1 MCRSALRRVVGTALA
16 GVLALGCRD
25 GNPAAVA
32 EVASGRFRA
41 EATGAVRGTLEG
53 DAELLLPLG
62 ESMEVELRDAG
73 TQRMIVFAGGGFQ
86 TITSF
91 QPFRFRRGEHALGL
105 LTDVFTMF
113 SDDPDSQARPYF
125 ALRGTLR
132 VTEATDRRVA
142 GTFWWEGS
150 ADPRDPS
157 TRIRL
162 EGAFDALRAP

>member
-1 MCRSALRRVVGTALA
+1 MRRTALRRVVGTALA

-41 EATGAVRGTLEG
+41 EVTGAVRATLEG

-73 TQRMIVFAGGGFQ
+73 TQRTIVFAGGGFQ
-86 TITSF
+86 TVTSF

-105 LTDVFTMF
+105 LTAVFTMF
-113 SDDPDSQARPYF
+113 SDDPDGLARPYF

-132 VTEATDRRVA
+132 VTEATDRHVA

-162 EGAFDALRAP
+162 EGAFDAVRAR

>member
-1 MCRSALRRVVGTALA
+1 MRATALRRVVGTALA

-25 GNPAAVA
+25 GNPVT
-32 EVASGRFRA
+32 VVDVPSGRFRV
-41 EATGAVRGTLEG
+41 EATGAVTATLEG
-53 DAELLLPLG
+53 DAELLMPLG
-62 ESMEVELRDAG
+62 ESMEVELREAG
-73 TQRMIVFAGGGFQ
+73 TQRTIVFAGGGLQ
-86 TITSF
+86 TVTSF
-91 QPFRFRRGEHALGL
+91 QPFRFKTGEHALGI
-105 LTDVFTMF
+105 LTAVFTMF
-113 SDDPDSQARPYF
+113 SDEDSRGRPYF

-162 EGAFDALRAP
+162 EGAFDAIRAP

>member
-1 MCRSALRRVVGTALA
+1 MRTVALRRVVATALA

-25 GNPAAVA
+25 GNPAAAVD
-32 EVASGRFRA
+32 VASGRFRA
-41 EATGAVRGTLEG
+41 EATGAIRATLEG

-73 TQRMIVFAGGGFQ
+73 TQRTLVFAGGGVQ
-86 TITSF
+86 TVTSF
-91 QPFRFRRGEHALGL
+91 QPFRFRSGEHSLGPL
-105 LTDVFTMF
+105 AGVFATF
-113 SDDPDSQARPYF
+113 SDDPRSQARRYF

-162 EGAFDALRAP
+162 EGAFDATRAP